1 MSIAQNM
8 YNIIF
13 ANAQQAK
20 EAYKYNNAKEKINNG
35 GNTIKE

>member
-13 ANAQQAK
+13 TNAQQAK
-20 EAYKYNNAKEKINNG
+20 ETYNNTKEKINNG
-35 GNTIKE
+35 RNTIN

>member
-8 YNIIF
+8 CNIF

-20 EAYKYNNAKEKINNG
+20 ETYKYHNTKEKINNG
-35 GNTIKE
+35 GNTVK